1 MQAINPAV
9 KKKAVKSPI
18 CVFIPIVV
26 SPGPETNT
34 IANPAAAVS
43 GSKIHR
49 NAELSKTKPIDPDIN
64 LAIII
69 FSNKYKKVKPYTI
82 KWANG
87 L

>member
-18 CVFIPIVV
+18 CVFMPVVV
-26 SPGPETNT
+26 SPGPSSNT
-34 IANPAAAVS
+34 IAKPAAAVS

-49 NAELSKTKPIDPDIN
+49 NAELSMNKPITPDIT

-69 FSNKYKKVKPYTI
+69 FPNLYKTILPPSN
-82 KWANG
+82 
-87 L
+87 